1 MKQFKDPI
9 TGKTFKIGKLGVDPL
24 LERVKDYVA
33 GREEAGV
40 SEVSLEPSKMDAG
53 ATFKCSACQEEF
65 VYGGDDQ
72 PTFIESIKQHGRAHG
87 VCQILPVL

>member
-9 TGKTFKIGKLGVDPL
+9 TGKKFQLGARGAEALLGRIRAYVVD
-24 LERVKDYVA
+24 
-33 GREEAGV
+33 REAAGV
-40 SEVSLEPSKMDAG
+40 GEVSLEPSKMDAG

-72 PTFIESIKQHGRAHG
+72 ATFTESIKQHGRAHG
-87 VCQILPVL
+87 TCEILPVL